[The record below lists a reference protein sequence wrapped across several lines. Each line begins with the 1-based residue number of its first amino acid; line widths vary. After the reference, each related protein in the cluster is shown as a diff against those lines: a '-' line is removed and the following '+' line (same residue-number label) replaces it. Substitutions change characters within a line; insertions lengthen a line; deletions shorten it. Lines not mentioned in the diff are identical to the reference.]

1 MYQGSKRLHMIF
13 MTHFYWQL
21 LTDHLR
27 RIQIKWDE
35 EAVEMIKNDKDTK
48 TLEAQAVDEEL
59 RLLNIDLEH

>member
-1 MYQGSKRLHMIF
+1 MYQCSKRLRMIF
-13 MTHFYWQL
+13 MPHFYWQL
-21 LTDHLR
+21 LPDHLR

-35 EAVEMIKNDKDTK
+35 EAVEMIKTDKDTK

>member
-1 MYQGSKRLHMIF
+1 MYQCLKRLHVIF

-35 EAVEMIKNDKDTK
+35 ETVEMIKTDKDTK

>member
-1 MYQGSKRLHMIF
+1 

-35 EAVEMIKNDKDTK
+35 EAGEMIRTDKDTK